1 MYVLYLDKLNAKMEQ
16 MFLDHMPKRDDVEV
30 HFLNPVNGEP
40 GELSKADILID
51 TTFQVTSDVLKEASN
66 CKLIQRTG
74 IGLDMVDVSCAKSK
88 NWSMHFYGNRVTYD
102 SRTGYSGRSCKFY
115 RKNV

>member
-66 CKLIQRTG
+66 CKLMCLAQSQRIFPFHIVPGLIACPLQNWRFPIFLRCTG
-74 IGLDMVDVSCAKSK
+74 ESPL
-88 NWSMHFYGNRVTYD
+88 W
-102 SRTGYSGRSCKFY
+102 
-115 RKNV
+115 RKKR